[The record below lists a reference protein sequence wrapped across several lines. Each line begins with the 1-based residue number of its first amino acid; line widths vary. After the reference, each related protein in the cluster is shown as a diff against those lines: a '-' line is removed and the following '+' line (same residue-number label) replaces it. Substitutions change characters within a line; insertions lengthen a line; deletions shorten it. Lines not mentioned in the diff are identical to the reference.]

1 MSYTLIH
8 HATLI
13 DGNGGAPVPDAAILV
28 KDAVIMG
35 AGPKSSIR
43 LPDEQITLVDAGGG
57 FVLPGLIDTH
67 VHMMVEGYDL
77 LKILQTPF
85 SFRFYDV
92 IGRLQRTLDA
102 GVTSV
107 RDAGGVDPGVKMAVE
122 QGVIAGP
129 RLQISI
135 SALSITGGHGDGWM
149 LSGVEVNPFSI
160 TYPGVPDGICDGP
173 ESVRRKVR
181 EILRAGA
188 DVVKVHTTGGVLSP
202 TDRPEYTQFSLE
214 ELRVIVEEATFRSG
228 KRVMA
233 HAQGAQGIKNA
244 ILAGI
249 HSIEHG
255 ILLDDECIE
264 LMIKHGT
271 FLVPTLI
278 APVAVVEIA
287 EQKGTMP
294 EFGLRK
300 AKEAI
305 EIHHRNTAKA
315 YKAGVKIAMG
325 TDTGVG
331 NHGTNLRELGLMCGI
346 GMSPMEAIVAT
357 TRTAAQCLGWD
368 DRLGTIEVGKLADIV
383 VAATDPLADVR
394 SLENNDNI
402 RLVMKDGRIVKDLR

>member
-1 MSYTLIH
+1 
-8 HATLI
+8 
-13 DGNGGAPVPDAAILV
+13 
-28 KDAVIMG
+28 
-35 AGPKSSIR
+35 
-43 LPDEQITLVDAGGG
+43 
-57 FVLPGLIDTH
+57 
-67 VHMMVEGYDL
+67 
-77 LKILQTPF
+77 
-85 SFRFYDV
+85 
-92 IGRLQRTLDA
+92 
-102 GVTSV
+102 
-107 RDAGGVDPGVKMAVE
+107 
-122 QGVIAGP
+122 
-129 RLQISI
+129 
-135 SALSITGGHGDGWM
+135 
-149 LSGVEVNPFSI
+149 
-160 TYPGVPDGICDGP
+160 
-173 ESVRRKVR
+173 
-181 EILRAGA
+181 
-188 DVVKVHTTGGVLSP
+188 
-202 TDRPEYTQFSLE
+202 
-214 ELRVIVEEATFRSG
+214 
-228 KRVMA
+228 MA

-331 NHGTNLRELGLMCGI
+331 DHGTNLRELGLMCGI

-357 TRTAAQCLGWD
+357 TRTAASVWA
-368 DRLGTIEVGKLADIV
+368 GTIAWVRSRSASLADV
-383 VAATDPLADVR
+383 VMAAADPLSDVR